1 MKFIKLMALLLITVA
16 SLHANKDIIV
26 YSVDNS
32 KGKITPK
39 VIEEGLKKSGYV
51 VPVNRDMN
59 GPFKKQFQKSS
70 FDTYNLLIAYHK
82 KISMD
87 LVLKNAD
94 SGVFVPFSMGIWQ
107 KKGEKSFQVAFLS
120 AEGMS
125 RIVGKSGDGTKALFE
140 KLEKSTRKVV
150 EAALPGAKEVKLPGE
165 RAKVD
170 HPLLTK
176 IKVENDPE
184 EAEDNFDEIK
194 MTIETGLKPI
204 GFILANQVEYGMELD
219 EKDHEDF
226 LFYDTYSLCKLKVIY
241 NIAAKHPEAGA
252 FAPCTLAMYQ
262 KKDAKETVLVF
273 PNVYNWIATLNL
285 KDKGLKDLL
294 LKAQHDM
301 EALLNSLNE

>member
-1 MKFIKLMALLLITVA
+1 MKIIKLMAVLLIAVA
-16 SLHANKDIIV
+16 SLHASADIIV
-26 YSVDNS
+26 YTADNS

-39 VIEEGLKKSGYV
+39 VIEEALKKSGYV

-59 GPFKKQFQKSS
+59 GPFMKQFQKSS
-70 FDTYNLLIAYHK
+70 FETYNLLIAYHK

-107 KKGEKSFQVAFLS
+107 KKGDKSFSVAFLS
-120 AEGMS
+120 ADAMR
-125 RIVGKSGDGTKALFE
+125 RIVTRKGDGTEALFA
-140 KLEKSTRKVV
+140 KLEAATRKAV
-150 EAALPGAKEVKLPGE
+150 EHALPGAKEIKLPGE

-176 IKVENDPE
+176 ILVENDPE

-219 EKDHEDF
+219 EAGNEDF
-226 LFYDTYSLCKLKVIY
+226 LFYDTFSLCKLKVIY
-241 NIAAKHPEAGA
+241 NIAAEHPEAGA

-262 KKDAKETVLVF
+262 KKGSDHTVLVF

-285 KDKGLKDLL
+285 KKKELKALL
-294 LKAQHDM
+294 LKAQSDM